1 MTSFSEAFL
10 WMSVIFPLV
19 FSAGPG
25 NVLCAVAGATNG
37 FKQSIPF
44 ILGLDCVYTSYALL
58 AGFGMATIFE
68 TYPQA
73 FVPVQILGAVY
84 VAWLGFKFL
93 KRRSLKTNQTAAK
106 LTFYDGVISQAL
118 NVKGVAIILTMYS
131 QFIDTDK
138 PLASEVL
145 SLSLALLL
153 LNLFTHT
160 TWAYGGAWIAT
171 HFASDKAVRLQSQI
185 FGVMLIL
192 ISAWLLLR
200 SGLSSY
206 LL

>member
-1 MTSFSEAFL
+1 MTSFTEAVL
-10 WMSVIFPLV
+10 WLSVIFPLV

-25 NVLCAVAGATNG
+25 NVLCAVAGASNG
-37 FKQSIPF
+37 FRQSIPF

-68 TYPQA
+68 TYPQV
-73 FVPVQILGAVY
+73 FVPIQLLGAVY

-93 KRRSLKTNQTAAK
+93 KRRSIKTSQTVTK
-106 LTFYDGVISQAL
+106 LSFYDGVISQAL

-131 QFIDTDK
+131 QFIDTDQ
-138 PLASEVL
+138 PLAGEVI

-153 LNLFTHT
+153 LNLLTHA
-160 TWAYGGAWIAT
+160 TWAYGGAWIART
-171 HFASDKAVRLQSQI
+171 FASDKAVRIQSLV

-192 ISAWLLLR
+192 VSVWLLLR
-200 SGLSSY
+200 SGII
-206 LL
+206 

>member
-10 WMSVIFPLV
+10 WLSVIFPLV

-37 FKQSIPF
+37 FRQSIPF
-44 ILGLDCVYTSYALL
+44 ILGLDFVYTGYALL
-58 AGFGMATIFE
+58 AGFGMATIFK

-84 VAWLGFKFL
+84 VAWLGFKFI
-93 KRRSLKTNQTAAK
+93 KRRSVKSCQTITK
-106 LTFYDGVISQAL
+106 LSFYDGVISQAL

-131 QFIDTDK
+131 QFIDADQ
-138 PLASEVL
+138 PLYSEVL
-145 SLSLALLL
+145 GLSLALLL
-153 LNLFTHT
+153 LNLFTHA
-160 TWAYGGAWIAT
+160 TWAYGGAWIADR
-171 HFASDKAVRLQSQI
+171 FASDRAVRLQSLV

-192 ISAWLLLR
+192 ISIWLLLR
-200 SGLSSY
+200 SGLD
-206 LL
+206 